1 MRLRS
6 VCASAGL
13 AHSLISF
20 YEVCYRMYA
29 SCSSMS
35 LTGNGE
41 RFARLCMDCTIVD
54 QVNTVWFLEW
64 IKFERLMD
72 Q

>member
-1 MRLRS
+1 
-6 VCASAGL
+6 
-13 AHSLISF
+13 
-20 YEVCYRMYA
+20 
-29 SCSSMS
+29 MS